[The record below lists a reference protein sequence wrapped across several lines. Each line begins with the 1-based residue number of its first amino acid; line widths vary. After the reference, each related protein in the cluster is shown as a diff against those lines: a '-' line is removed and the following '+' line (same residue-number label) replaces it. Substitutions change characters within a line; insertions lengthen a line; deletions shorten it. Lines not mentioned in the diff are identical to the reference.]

1 MSYLELRK
9 DVVCE
14 ENDYNDIVKTD
25 EYIEETDDRVL
36 AYEKDLIIGDL
47 RPTLD
52 SDNITFLNGL
62 VKLSTINADDDFGI
76 LYAIIRLGNYAL
88 LFNDKVYVYKESYY
102 NPVMCLDTMEPM
114 TMQEMNKVANTEVRI
129 IEMRTIKA
137 NELTVGEE
145 FSVTIGNSV
154 KTDKPLFEEPF
165 GFPGSCSLYSDG
177 DERGFITVQNVDK
190 KVADIELQDNGNYK
204 VTKTYT

>member
-88 LFNDKVYVYKESYY
+88 LFNDKVYVYKESHY